1 MSTERVM
8 LLIDADNVSVDV
20 MEQAVRLLMN
30 QHGAVHVRRAY
41 CTAEGAVKNQAA
53 FKRLSIKP
61 MVNLSAGKNSTD
73 IALAVDAIDLVLAE
87 RPDVVVIASSD
98 SDFAPL
104 VARLRE
110 KGCVV
115 RGIGQEG
122 KTGEETQDA
131 YDDFTVLAHRKGPAA
146 ASAASGAART
156 PARTRGAAGARATG
170 RASGRG
176 APASAQLSER
186 AAEPRQEAPL
196 EGRQEARQAV
206 RPGPRPEA
214 GGGKGSRGGQGGN
227 GGNLGKGGKGGK
239 GDDRPRTGA
248 ARPLAPT
255 AHGLADDMAEDEAAA
270 EATLALLRVA
280 TDRAAAQ
287 QAAALAEAAAPQAE
301 PEAKAASKTRAR
313 RGKAAQTATVAS
325 DLPAD
330 PSAQKAP
337 AQPLTAALKEAP
349 TEPPTA
355 ARKSAPRKA
364 PARKSAA
371 KPTKAT
377 EAAASAPAG
386 TRPANPK
393 SLAAEVLATLS
404 PPAASR
410 PAPAAPAAQMAAPP
424 ARPPAPV
431 PAPAARSQPPA
442 SAVAALPD
450 KVLEILASLPELARG
465 DTVEL
470 RLASQ
475 RLRDAGLLSKSGSST
490 KLLGQFGDRFEL
502 LPPGQPNHVRLR
514 GGKLV

>member
-146 ASAASGAART
+146 ASAASGAARA

-170 RASGRG
+170 RGT
-176 APASAQLSER
+176 PASTQRPER

-196 EGRQEARQAV
+196 ESRQEV
-206 RPGPRPEA
+206 RPGPRQEA
-214 GGGKGSRGGQGGN
+214 GGGKGSRGGKGGKGGN
-227 GGNLGKGGKGGK
+227 GGNGG
-239 GDDRPRTGA
+239 DRPRTGA

-255 AHGLADDMAEDEAAA
+255 AHNLADDMAEDEAAA

-287 QAAALAEAAAPQAE
+287 QAAALAEAAAPAAAAAALQPE

-325 DLPAD
+325 DPPAD

-337 AQPLTAALKEAP
+337 AQPLTAALNEAP
-349 TEPPTA
+349 TEPPTP

-424 ARPPAPV
+424 ARPPV